1 MKSADTDKNESI
13 DRKEFQLM
21 MLPQLK
27 LEMIQYEKNFDD
39 LRRLFKECDTD
50 HSNYLNKDELR
61 GALLKLGIVLS
72 EV

>member
-1 MKSADTDKNESI
+1 
-13 DRKEFQLM
+13 M